1 MTNCGALVSERWK
14 VVLSEGLEFLDGKR
28 IKEVQDNEHKYL
40 GILEISIPIASKTST
55 IYIWYNDLSE

>member
-14 VVLSEGLEFLDGKR
+14 VVLSEGVEFLDGKR

-40 GILEISIPIASKTST
+40 GILEISISIASKTST

>member
-1 MTNCGALVSERWK
+1 M
-14 VVLSEGLEFLDGKR
+14 LSEGLEFLDGKR

-40 GILEISIPIASKTST
+40 GILEISIPIASKIST

>member
-1 MTNCGALVSERWK
+1 M
-14 VVLSEGLEFLDGKR
+14 LSEGVEFLDGKR

-40 GILEISIPIASKTST
+40 GILEISISIASKTST